1 MGNIVTDRSYQ
12 VMAEQ
17 MIGEALFPTLASPT
31 YDTFPTS
38 RYPSAARFQG
48 ADDFAWLAWPNGDG
62 MIRWRCT
69 GFTGPEAWT
78 VQVDSVGLNCEVVV
92 AQRGKKAEGVASP
105 SGQQVVTNDL
115 YKIRECIK
123 KQLEDARLTY
133 GPFGIGNTTTI
144 TGQGTSPLKC
154 VYDVMFGEDS
164 VEQQLSAGDDDNLGP
179 NAWIGKVTFTIWIL
193 AQ

>member
-1 MGNIVTDRSYQ
+1 MANIVTDRSYQ

-38 RYPSAARFQG
+38 RYPSSARFQG
-48 ADDFAWLAWPNGDG
+48 ADDFAWTTWPNGDG

-69 GFTGPEAWT
+69 GFSGPEAWA
-78 VQVDSVGLNCEVVV
+78 VQVDSVSLNCEVVV
-92 AQRGKKAEGVASP
+92 AQRGKKSPGVASP
-105 SGQQVVTNDL
+105 GGQQVVTNDL

-123 KQLEDARLTY
+123 KQLEDTRLTY

-154 VYDVMFGEDS
+154 VYDVTFGEDS
-164 VEQQLSAGDDDNLGP
+164 VEQRLSVGDDDNLGP